1 MKSYILTIILLFIMS
16 GVSLADDTQSN
27 SRESSENKTERTEI
41 RRGNKE
47 YKSNNYV
54 GSEID
59 YRKALDSNPSS
70 LTATYNLGNSL
81 YKQGK
86 YSDAIKEYEK
96 VVMSETDDKKLSEAW
111 HNLGNSYFMEKN
123 LPKSIEAYKN
133 SLRINPKDD
142 EARYNLRMA
151 QLLLEQNQQD
161 QQQQQEQ
168 NKEKQNT
175 KKFCAW
181 MEMGRQQGLFRE
193 DADFNILTFIL
204 KRDLT
209 TIVEVKMQ
217 KGHTE
222 LSNYTPDELGR
233 KLILFYLRGIST
245 PKGQQIIEEY
255 LKRNETI
262 IE

>member
-1 MKSYILTIILLFIMS
+1 MS
-16 GVSLADDTQSN
+16 GVSLADDIQSN

-81 YKQGK
+81 FKQGK

-123 LPKSIEAYKN
+123 LPKSIESYKN

-168 NKEKQNT
+168 NKEKQN
-175 KKFCAW
+175 KD
-181 MEMGRQQGLFRE
+181 QQQQQQQQQQNKEQQNKDTNQLQQTNMSQE
-193 DADFNILTFIL
+193 NA
-204 KRDLT
+204 
-209 TIVEVKMQ
+209 
-217 KGHTE
+217 
-222 LSNYTPDELGR
+222 
-233 KLILFYLRGIST
+233 
-245 PKGQQIIEEY
+245 QQILDAMQQDE
-255 LKRNETI
+255 RNKQEKVRKALMEQRQRRRTDK
-262 IE
+262 EW

>member
-1 MKSYILTIILLFIMS
+1 MKSYILTFILLFIMS

-168 NKEKQNT
+168 NKEKQN
-175 KKFCAW
+175 KD
-181 MEMGRQQGLFRE
+181 QQQQQQQQQQNKEQQNKDKNQLQQTNMSQE
-193 DADFNILTFIL
+193 NA
-204 KRDLT
+204 
-209 TIVEVKMQ
+209 
-217 KGHTE
+217 
-222 LSNYTPDELGR
+222 
-233 KLILFYLRGIST
+233 
-245 PKGQQIIEEY
+245 QQILDAMQQDERNAQEKVRKA
-255 LKRNETI
+255 LMEQQKRRRTEK
-262 IE
+262 EW

>member
-168 NKEKQNT
+168 NKEKQN
-175 KKFCAW
+175 KD
-181 MEMGRQQGLFRE
+181 QQQQQQQQQQNKEQQNKDKNQLQQTNMSQE
-193 DADFNILTFIL
+193 NA
-204 KRDLT
+204 
-209 TIVEVKMQ
+209 
-217 KGHTE
+217 
-222 LSNYTPDELGR
+222 
-233 KLILFYLRGIST
+233 
-245 PKGQQIIEEY
+245 QQILDAMQQDE
-255 LKRNETI
+255 RNTQEKVRKALMEQRQRRRTDK
-262 IE
+262 EW

>member
-1 MKSYILTIILLFIMS
+1 MKSYILTFILLFIMS

-123 LPKSIEAYKN
+123 LPKSIESYKN

-168 NKEKQNT
+168 NKEKQN
-175 KKFCAW
+175 KD
-181 MEMGRQQGLFRE
+181 QQQQQQQQQQNKEQQNKDKNQLQQTNMSQE
-193 DADFNILTFIL
+193 NA
-204 KRDLT
+204 
-209 TIVEVKMQ
+209 
-217 KGHTE
+217 
-222 LSNYTPDELGR
+222 
-233 KLILFYLRGIST
+233 
-245 PKGQQIIEEY
+245 QQILDAMQQDE
-255 LKRNETI
+255 RNTQEKVRKALMEQRQRRRTDK
-262 IE
+262 EW

>member
-1 MKSYILTIILLFIMS
+1 MKSYILTFILLFIMS

-168 NKEKQNT
+168 NKEKQN
-175 KKFCAW
+175 KD
-181 MEMGRQQGLFRE
+181 QQQQQQQQQQNKDQQNKDKNQLQQTNMSQE
-193 DADFNILTFIL
+193 NA
-204 KRDLT
+204 
-209 TIVEVKMQ
+209 
-217 KGHTE
+217 
-222 LSNYTPDELGR
+222 
-233 KLILFYLRGIST
+233 
-245 PKGQQIIEEY
+245 QQILDAMQQDE
-255 LKRNETI
+255 RNTQEKVRKALMEQRQRRRTDK
-262 IE
+262 EW

>member
-1 MKSYILTIILLFIMS
+1 MS
-16 GVSLADDTQSN
+16 GVLLADDTQSN

-96 VVMSETDDKKLSEAW
+96 VVMSETDDNKLSEAW

-168 NKEKQNT
+168 NKEKQN
-175 KKFCAW
+175 KD
-181 MEMGRQQGLFRE
+181 QQQQQQQQQQNKEQQNKDKNQLQQTNMSQE
-193 DADFNILTFIL
+193 NA
-204 KRDLT
+204 
-209 TIVEVKMQ
+209 
-217 KGHTE
+217 
-222 LSNYTPDELGR
+222 
-233 KLILFYLRGIST
+233 
-245 PKGQQIIEEY
+245 QQILDAMQQDE
-255 LKRNETI
+255 RNTQEKVRKALMEQRQRRRTDK
-262 IE
+262 EW

>member
-1 MKSYILTIILLFIMS
+1 MS

-123 LPKSIEAYKN
+123 LPKSILPLQKASVKSSILFLILCLLIREAH
-133 SLRINPKDD
+133 
-142 EARYNLRMA
+142 
-151 QLLLEQNQQD
+151 
-161 QQQQQEQ
+161 
-168 NKEKQNT
+168 
-175 KKFCAW
+175 
-181 MEMGRQQGLFRE
+181 
-193 DADFNILTFIL
+193 L
-204 KRDLT
+204 KRL
-209 TIVEVKMQ
+209 
-217 KGHTE
+217 
-222 LSNYTPDELGR
+222 
-233 KLILFYLRGIST
+233 
-245 PKGQQIIEEY
+245 
-255 LKRNETI
+255 
-262 IE
+262 

>member
-1 MKSYILTIILLFIMS
+1 MS

-168 NKEKQNT
+168 NKEKQN
-175 KKFCAW
+175 KD
-181 MEMGRQQGLFRE
+181 QQQQQQQQQQNKEQQNKDKNQLQQTNMSQE
-193 DADFNILTFIL
+193 NA
-204 KRDLT
+204 
-209 TIVEVKMQ
+209 
-217 KGHTE
+217 
-222 LSNYTPDELGR
+222 
-233 KLILFYLRGIST
+233 
-245 PKGQQIIEEY
+245 QQILDAMQQDE
-255 LKRNETI
+255 RNTQEKVRKALMEQRQRRRTDK
-262 IE
+262 EW

>member
-168 NKEKQNT
+168 NKEKQN
-175 KKFCAW
+175 KD
-181 MEMGRQQGLFRE
+181 QQQQQQQQQQQNKEKQNKDKNQLQQTNMSQE
-193 DADFNILTFIL
+193 NA
-204 KRDLT
+204 
-209 TIVEVKMQ
+209 
-217 KGHTE
+217 
-222 LSNYTPDELGR
+222 
-233 KLILFYLRGIST
+233 
-245 PKGQQIIEEY
+245 QQILDAMQQDE
-255 LKRNETI
+255 RNTQEKVRKALMEQRQRRRTDK
-262 IE
+262 EW

>member
-1 MKSYILTIILLFIMS
+1 MKSYILTIILLFLMS
-16 GVSLADDTQSN
+16 GVLFAEDTQPN

-47 YKSNNYV
+47 YKSDNYV

-142 EARYNLRMA
+142 DARYNLRMA

-161 QQQQQEQ
+161 QQQQQDQ
-168 NKEKQNT
+168 NKDKQN
-175 KKFCAW
+175 KD
-181 MEMGRQQGLFRE
+181 QQQQQQQQQPNKDQQNKNKNQLQQTNMSQE
-193 DADFNILTFIL
+193 NA
-204 KRDLT
+204 
-209 TIVEVKMQ
+209 
-217 KGHTE
+217 
-222 LSNYTPDELGR
+222 
-233 KLILFYLRGIST
+233 
-245 PKGQQIIEEY
+245 QQILDAMQQDE
-255 LKRNETI
+255 RNTQEKVRKALMEQRQRRRTDK
-262 IE
+262 EW

>member
-123 LPKSIEAYKN
+123 LHKSIEAYKN

-168 NKEKQNT
+168 NKEKQN
-175 KKFCAW
+175 KD
-181 MEMGRQQGLFRE
+181 QQQQQQQQQQNKEQQNKDKNQLQQTNMSQE
-193 DADFNILTFIL
+193 NA
-204 KRDLT
+204 
-209 TIVEVKMQ
+209 
-217 KGHTE
+217 
-222 LSNYTPDELGR
+222 
-233 KLILFYLRGIST
+233 
-245 PKGQQIIEEY
+245 QQILDAMQQDE
-255 LKRNETI
+255 RNTQEKVRKALMEQRQRRRTDK
-262 IE
+262 EW

>member
-1 MKSYILTIILLFIMS
+1 MS
-16 GVSLADDTQSN
+16 GVLFAEDTQPN

-47 YKSNNYV
+47 YKSDNYV

-142 EARYNLRMA
+142 DARYNLRMA

-161 QQQQQEQ
+161 QQQQQDQ
-168 NKEKQNT
+168 NKDKQN
-175 KKFCAW
+175 KD
-181 MEMGRQQGLFRE
+181 QQQQQQQQQPNKDQQNKNKNQLQQTNMSQE
-193 DADFNILTFIL
+193 NA
-204 KRDLT
+204 
-209 TIVEVKMQ
+209 
-217 KGHTE
+217 
-222 LSNYTPDELGR
+222 
-233 KLILFYLRGIST
+233 
-245 PKGQQIIEEY
+245 QQILDAMQQDE
-255 LKRNETI
+255 RNTQEKVRKALMEQRQRRRTDK
-262 IE
+262 EW

>member
-1 MKSYILTIILLFIMS
+1 MKSYILTFILLFIMS

-123 LPKSIEAYKN
+123 LPKSIDAYKN

-168 NKEKQNT
+168 NKEKQN
-175 KKFCAW
+175 KD
-181 MEMGRQQGLFRE
+181 QQQQQQQQQQNKEQQNKDKNQLQQTNMSQE
-193 DADFNILTFIL
+193 NA
-204 KRDLT
+204 
-209 TIVEVKMQ
+209 
-217 KGHTE
+217 
-222 LSNYTPDELGR
+222 
-233 KLILFYLRGIST
+233 
-245 PKGQQIIEEY
+245 QQILDAMQQDE
-255 LKRNETI
+255 RNTQEKVRKALMEQRQRRRTDK
-262 IE
+262 EW